1 MADKPEKSGSKDK
14 GSDAKAADAKA
25 AGDAPAKKG
34 GMKFMA
40 LTAGL
45 LVVEGAAIVGFF
57 SMTGPKHVE
66 AEVPVVVAN
75 PEETKA
81 IELLLLDD
89 RLVNDRTGLAYL
101 YEVEVYVK
109 VRKKD
114 ESWVKE
120 EIERSRNELRAEVG
134 GIWRTAE
141 PHHFQE
147 PTFET
152 LTRRIEGTLRER
164 FDHRSTDGKPTID
177 RCVLVV
183 GTGIRINR

>member
-1 MADKPEKSGSKDK
+1 MQSLLAKSSMPPMVLTRATFQAER
-14 GSDAKAADAKA
+14 SALKAAALLN
-25 AGDAPAKKG
+25 
-34 GMKFMA
+34 MKFMA

-114 ESWVKE
+114 EAWVKE
-120 EIERSRNELRAEVG
+120 EIEKCIAQARDAMQLTERVAEDATQQIRVTREQSDHPRSEGNFTDE
-134 GIWRTAE
+134 RTV
-141 PHHFQE
+141 F
-147 PTFET
+147 
-152 LTRRIEGTLRER
+152 LRER
-164 FDHRSTDGKPTID
+164 KPQ
-177 RCVLVV
+177 
-183 GTGIRINR
+183 

>member
-1 MADKPEKSGSKDK
+1 MADKADKSGSKDAK
-14 GSDAKAADAKA
+14 GGDAKAAAE
-25 AGDAPAKKG
+25 APAKKG

-40 LTAGL
+40 ITAGL
-45 LVVEGAAIVGFF
+45 LVLEGAAIVGFF

-66 AEVPVVVAN
+66 AEVPVAVAN
-75 PEETKA
+75 PEESKP

-114 ESWVKE
+114 ETWVKE
-120 EIERSRNELRAEVG
+120 EIERSRNELRAEIG
-134 GIWRTAE
+134 GLWRTAE

-164 FDHRSTDGKPTID
+164 FDHRSTDGKPTVD